1 MSEANACEA
10 GQRSAAK
17 AESTYI
23 FTPAVRARSGSKQIE
38 NDLAILFFFLKFDLK
53 IIKALPDTLTGRGLA

>member
-23 FTPAVRARSGSKQIE
+23 IVPAVRAHSGSKQIE
-38 NDLAILFFFLKFDLK
+38 SGLKQLFQQLK
-53 IIKALPDTLTGRGLA
+53 